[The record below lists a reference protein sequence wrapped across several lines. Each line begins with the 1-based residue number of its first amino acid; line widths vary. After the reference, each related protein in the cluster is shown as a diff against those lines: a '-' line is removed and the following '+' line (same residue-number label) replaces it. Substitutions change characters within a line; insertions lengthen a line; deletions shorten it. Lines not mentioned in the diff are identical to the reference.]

1 MDRISNLSDDLL
13 LKILSSL
20 PTKDIVE
27 TMFLSKRWK
36 FLWTMVPKLDFDD
49 GCLTDYN
56 DDEDEYTKF
65 LQYVDRL
72 MVLHKPPVLETL
84 KFTIGYLSSI
94 EDMATW
100 IRVAIVRRV
109 RELEI
114 NRHHPQ
120 DLDSFTLPRCLFTY
134 EKLVVLKLR
143 RSIFL
148 DLPLELEVWLPSL
161 KTLHLL
167 SVKHENEAS
176 HRNLLA
182 GCPVLEE
189 LVVDKTFNDPVP
201 SFYVIVPS
209 LKRLSIIEQDC
220 NEESTEESPVV
231 YNNRVLI
238 DVPSLKYLDYV
249 DVYDFGHVCSSK
261 NMPELV
267 EANVKLV
274 SKSPGKLMRSIT
286 SVKRLS
292 LCLYGSVLKHNIVF
306 YQLVH
311 LELCGCSSKWWD
323 LLTWMLERSP
333 KLQVLKLNNCVER
346 SFCLV
351 KPIEVFWR
359 QPRSVPEC
367 LMCHLSTFEWKYY
380 TGIHEEK
387 ELVAYILRNAKRLK
401 TAQISATALG
411 LDSEGGPRKLKELA
425 SLHRASKSCQLL
437 LIC

>member
-120 DLDSFTLPRCLFTY
+120 DLDSFTLP
-134 EKLVVLKLR
+134 
-143 RSIFL
+143 
-148 DLPLELEVWLPSL
+148 
-161 KTLHLL
+161 